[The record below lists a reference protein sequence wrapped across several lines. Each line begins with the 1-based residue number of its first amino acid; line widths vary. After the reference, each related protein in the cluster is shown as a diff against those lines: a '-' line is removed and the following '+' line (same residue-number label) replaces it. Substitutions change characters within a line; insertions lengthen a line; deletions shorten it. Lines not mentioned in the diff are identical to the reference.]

1 MLYFKKSLR
10 FVHRNTAIKSGASRN
25 TYIYTYVW
33 NILRFGI
40 ISAELKKA
48 GIEYYSQ
55 IPNFSHWFLIT
66 FIFHIQVLFLMISY
80 MISPDLN
87 PIRTRSE
94 PDLNPIWTRSE
105 PNLNPIWTRSR
116 PKYINLAKWVTKRNV
131 TRYLVAF
138 WQKIIIKC
146 QIRHFGSL
154 VMLYRAPKL
163 QDFHS
168 VARFGP
174 GYPQKCQ
181 FWLFYQFLAKSK
193 IWKRFSQSCQI

>member
-1 MLYFKKSLR
+1 
-10 FVHRNTAIKSGASRN
+10 
-25 TYIYTYVW
+25 
-33 NILRFGI
+33 
-40 ISAELKKA
+40 
-48 GIEYYSQ
+48 
-55 IPNFSHWFLIT
+55 
-66 FIFHIQVLFLMISY
+66 MISY
-80 MISPDLN
+80 MISPDLIL
-87 PIRTRSE
+87 IRTRSE
-94 PDLNPIWTRSE
+94 PDPNLIWTRSE

-146 QIRHFGSL
+146 QIWHFGSL

-181 FWLFYQFLAKSK
+181 FWLFYQFLAKVSQK
-193 IWKRFSQSCQI
+193 SGNAFHRVVRFRPGYPQKLRILAFLTNFWQKSGNTSFCDLPTNQDQWNENWRDLNLIWTRPEPTSVYVK

>member
-66 FIFHIQVLFLMISY
+66 FIFHIQVLFLLISY
-80 MISPDLN
+80 MISPDL
-87 PIRTRSE
+87 ILIQTRSE
-94 PDLNPIWTRSE
+94 PDPNLIWTRSE

-138 WQKIIIKC
+138 WEKIIIKC
-146 QIRHFGSL
+146 LIHQFWLQMYTL

-163 QDFHS
+163 QDFHRVLS
-168 VARFGP
+168 DLDLDIPKNANSDIFG
-174 GYPQKCQ
+174 KN
-181 FWLFYQFLAKSK
+181 
-193 IWKRFSQSCQI
+193 